1 MKKKLTLILTLVLAL
16 VAMFSIGTIGVVA
29 ESSNDFNITG
39 NVSVNDISVTK
50 GTEKVSISYKLILSD
65 GREIENFTLPIQV
78 EVDGK
83 YEDQD
88 VEPYIELY
96 EADKVTKLANS
107 TLGTITTKQM
117 EVGEKTIVAKFFYRE
132 GGVLYSE
139 ATFKLTIVKQDNTM
153 TIVMIVLIVLIVG
166 YLIWSNY
173 SSKKKQKKAQSQAS
187 ELKIGDRVKTIGGVC
202 GFVSEINDAENTF
215 TLEVGANSFV
225 KFDKGAIYQTAPA
238 QGSAVAKE
246 EGKEENAEKPE
257 EKKEEK

>member
-29 ESSNDFNITG
+29 ESSNDIKMTYAVDNIT
-39 NVSVNDISVTK
+39 VSK
-50 GTEKVSISYKLILSD
+50 GTEKVSIKYKKILSD
-65 GREIENFTLPIQV
+65 ERYEEYFTLPIQV

-83 YEDQD
+83 YE
-88 VEPYIELY
+88 EHWFPPYIELY

-107 TLGTITTKQM
+107 TLGTINTKEM
-117 EVGEKTIVAKFFYRE
+117 EVGEKTIVAKFFDKN
-132 GGVLYSE
+132 GGKFYGE

-173 SSKKKQKKAQSQAS
+173 SAKKKQKKAQSQAS

-215 TLEVGANSFV
+215 TLEVGANSYV

-246 EGKEENAEKPE
+246 ESKEENAEKPE
-257 EKKEEK
+257 EKKKDK